1 MKPPTLWVIRMCSGG
16 RSWLLPMRCEA
27 RETAR
32 AIAENLGNRREVIY
46 QNEMVT
52 TWTYATFEEW
62 KPAYRWSTTYAAWV
76 RDMSG
81 PQDEG
86 HAGFKIQAGGYYGQI
101 GGQ

>member
-1 MKPPTLWVIRMCSGG
+1 
-16 RSWLLPMRCEA
+16 MRCEK

-32 AIAENLGNRREVIY
+32 AIAENLGNRREVICR
-46 QNEMVT
+46 NEMVT

-86 HAGFKIQAGGYYGQI
+86 RAGFKIQAGGYYGQI